1 MGVTAAALGLG
12 GYAAYRAIKKA
23 TKKDDDSSDST
34 AASTAASTTTSTT
47 DSAATGSQGQAIYDG
62 MLSEEAVAK
71 AKKKRASTGTM
82 ADEGERTFGGGA
94 LGA

>member
-1 MGVTAAALGLG
+1 MGLTATALGLG

-23 TKKDDDSSDST
+23 TKKGDDSSDAT
-34 AASTAASTTTSTT
+34 AADATVANTTSNA
-47 DSAATGSQGQAIYDG
+47 DSAATGSQQIYDG

-71 AKKKRASTGTM
+71 AKKKKASAGTM
-82 ADEGERTFGGGA
+82 IDEGGQTFGGGA

>member
-1 MGVTAAALGLG
+1 MGGTAAALGLG

-34 AASTAASTTTSTT
+34 AASTTTSTT
-47 DSAATGSQGQAIYDG
+47 DSAATGSQSQAIYDG

-82 ADEGERTFGGGA
+82 ADEGKETFGGGA

>member
-1 MGVTAAALGLG
+1 MGGTAAALGLG

-23 TKKDDDSSDST
+23 TKKDDDSSD
-34 AASTAASTTTSTT
+34 STAASTTTSTT

>member
-1 MGVTAAALGLG
+1 MGGTAAALGLG

-34 AASTAASTTTSTT
+34 SASTTTSTA
-47 DSAATGSQGQAIYDG
+47 DSAANGSQSQAIYDG

>member
-1 MGVTAAALGLG
+1 MGGTAAALGLG

-34 AASTAASTTTSTT
+34 AASTTTSTT
-47 DSAATGSQGQAIYDG
+47 DSAATGSQSQAIYDG